1 MVSVIVAVSLSKS
14 PFTSSTFA
22 TPSST
27 FSFTTVWPGSVL
39 ATPSS
44 FSVTTGFL
52 DFFLFI
58 FSGLE
63 VFSFSLLTTTV
74 SPGSTFVTSSGFSVL
89 TGSLNSSNF
98 GFSVL
103 ATSSFASVSSV
114 LELSVSAILREP
126 FLFVV
131 VFWFLQKL

>member
-63 VFSFSLLTTTV
+63 VFSLLTTTV

-98 GFSVL
+98 GFSIL
-103 ATSSFASVSSV
+103 TTSSFASVSSV